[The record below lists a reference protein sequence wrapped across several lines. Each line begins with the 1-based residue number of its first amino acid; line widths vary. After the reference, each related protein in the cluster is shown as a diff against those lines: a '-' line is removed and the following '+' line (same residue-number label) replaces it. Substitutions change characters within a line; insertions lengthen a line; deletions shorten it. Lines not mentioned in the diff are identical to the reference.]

1 MLQVRMKVGFIVMAT
16 LACIIGLYP
25 ITYLIIDRTFG
36 LLKSKSALL
45 LGNVF
50 WNVGFYTHIIFGGLA
65 LLVGWVQFNS
75 RLRQRKMSVHRII
88 GKVYLI
94 AALLSSVASIYIAFY
109 ATGGIV
115 ATLGFLSLGCIW
127 FYSTIRSYI
136 YIKNGCI
143 DLHQYMA
150 TYSYAAC
157 FSAVTLRIFLPLLIF
172 IFHDFI
178 KAYTIVAWLFWVPN
192 IIVAYFLVV
201 KLHREKYALGIE
213 VLHNNPMVKKN
224 FL

>member
-136 YIKNGCI
+136 YIKNGCV